1 MTSIDTFCTQYG
13 VERKQTNSLK
23 WDELQNRFGASE
35 LLPLWVADM
44 DFKIP
49 KSVQKAMAERIEH
62 GVFGYSTVPDS
73 YYTAFFNWMSSR
85 FGVNLER
92 DWLRFSTGVVNSIY
106 WLVNAFTNPGDAVI
120 ILTPVYYP
128 FHNAIKD
135 NKRKLVSSE
144 LAYRD
149 GKYTIDFAAFEEQI
163 IKNDVKLFIHCSPHN
178 PVGRVWTGQELMQL
192 YDICVKHDVLI
203 VSDEVHQDFV
213 RKDLNFISSLTLKDY
228 FSHLVILNSAS
239 KTFNLAS
246 LLHSH
251 VIIPDSR
258 NRAIY
263 DDYTKTIHQ
272 AEISVMGIIATEAC
286 YLEGEEWLADLSEV
300 IEYNYRLLK
309 ETFAQKAPQILV
321 SEKEGTYLVWI
332 DLSQYIDPSEIKP
345 FIQDKCRLAVDYGE
359 WFGEQSKGFIRLNLA
374 TRPECIQYVT
384 EQIIQN
390 VERAS

>member
-178 PVGRVWTGQELMQL
+178 PVGRVWTGQELIQL

-213 RKDLNFISSLTLKDY
+213 RKDLIFISSLTLKDY